1 MSPPQDAGHLSRA
14 VLDTSVLFDP
24 YVRDVLLNLAE
35 DERYEVRWNE
45 TILEEL
51 GRALAGR
58 VPAHKIATAT
68 AAMNAE
74 FPDALV
80 EGRHPVA
87 TTPRLPDPNDR
98 HVLSAAMASRAGF
111 IVTNNLRDFPE
122 AILGPIEIE
131 AVSADAFLTWLYRQ
145 SPAETLRLVREQCLA
160 YSRPPVRPLGEFA
173 DLMERRGVDT
183 FTRCLAGKRTS
194 WRASP
199 SFR

>member
-1 MSPPQDAGHLSRA
+1 MSPQQDAGHLSRA

-51 GRALAGR
+51 RRALAGR
-58 VPAHKIATAT
+58 VPAHKIDTAID
-68 AAMNAE
+68 AMNAE

-98 HVLSAAMASRAGF
+98 HVLSAAMASEATI

-122 AILGPIEIE
+122 DILGSVRIRPM
-131 AVSADAFLTWLYRQ
+131 SADDFLTWHYRQ
-145 SPAETLRLVREQCLA
+145 SPAETLRVVKQQCLA
-160 YSRPPVRPLGEFA
+160 YSRPPVRTIGEFA
-173 DLMERRGVDT
+173 ELMERRGVDT
-183 FTRCLAGKRTS
+183 FTRCLTGQHTS
-194 WRASP
+194 WRAPP